1 MKNLLNGKAWANR
14 SQQALRN
21 PTMPSIEF
29 QTRLTKTV
37 DHFGHVSVQPIKLS
51 SQAPPK
57 HHDEYTVVDKVKET
71 QTGRWVLQVIEGREV
86 NRKPSVAHNNFW
98 YADTKQES
106 NKKHRFQSRKF
117 SRVEPIEQSSSQFVH
132 TKLHKTRKKY
142 SKNQNVNRL
151 PNETIINPASIHNG
165 RPTPLS
171 RFSSATQIH
180 DIESL
185 ETSVASPRAKS
196 ISGSGDCSTEEFRDS
211 DKNTWMSKRIL
222 IIITIISILLVIGIF
237 VALFVTIFVVHSGST
252 DSTNSSGKS
261 LELKLISIPL
271 SSENRTLCSMEMF
284 NITDPLCT
292 GQASYNFFSCYQM
305 ATSTSYTIRFTFQH
319 DTESGHWYFDDIS
332 AIQNNSVQ
340 LITNGGF
347 EANLT
352 EWILN
357 ISLNSTPNT
366 YVDTTTGLAHTG
378 DGYLYGASKY
388 YPTYVQ
394 QIFNVVQNE
403 YIEIGF
409 WWKYDQGSNL
419 GSTCTAIG
427 QLIPSL

>member
-1 MKNLLNGKAWANR
+1 MKHSLNGKVWANR

-21 PTMPSIEF
+21 PTMPSVEF

-57 HHDEYTVVDKVKET
+57 HHDEYTVVDKVKEA
-71 QTGRWVLQVIEGREV
+71 QTGKWVLHVIEGRED
-86 NRKPSVAHNNFW
+86 NGKPSIANNNFW

-106 NKKHRFQSRKF
+106 N
-117 SRVEPIEQSSSQFVH
+117 QSSSQFVH
-132 TKLHKTRKKY
+132 TKLHKMRKKY
-142 SKNQNVNRL
+142 SKNQNENRL
-151 PNETIINPASIHNG
+151 PNETIINPAAIHNG

-171 RFSSATQIH
+171 RFSSATQVH

-185 ETSVASPRAKS
+185 ETSMGSPRVKS

-211 DKNTWMSKRIL
+211 DKNTCISKRVL
-222 IIITIISILLVIGIF
+222 IIITIVSILLVIGIF
-237 VALFVTIFVVHSGST
+237 VALFVTIFVVRRGST
-252 DSTNSSGKS
+252 DSTDSSGKS
-261 LELKLISIPL
+261 SELKLISIPL
-271 SSENRTLCSMEMF
+271 SSASSTLCSMEMF

-292 GQASYNFFSCYQM
+292 GQVSYNFFSCYQM
-305 ATSTSYTIRFTFQH
+305 ATSTSFTIRFTFQH
-319 DTESGHWYFDDIS
+319 DIESGHWYFDDIS
-332 AIQNNSVQ
+332 AVQNNSVQ

-352 EWILN
+352 GWVLN
-357 ISLNSTPNT
+357 ISLNSTPDT

-378 DGYLYGASKY
+378 NGYLYGASKY

-409 WWKYDQGSNL
+409 WWKYDGGSKL